1 MTILNARPNTNTVG
15 FQVFMD
21 VVKRANFLQ
30 AQLDQAQA
38 ELDKYHAEDA
48 AIERLIQAR

>member
-38 ELDKYHAEDA
+38 ELREYHEEAA
-48 AIERLIQAR
+48 AIERLMQER